1 MSNGAHSFREWI
13 TWNNCRVQTLFT
25 RAWQHTRKVLSR
37 EDQLCWYTVP
47 TSQIGRTIENS
58 DDCDGVHPCSCDSL
72 LLADGTCG
80 SENHGRSCCGEWET
94 NIHFI
99 RCCDSL
105 YCSKGAISLPFHFSK
120 HNFLRCIDHLHMEQK
135 IPSGQTACKLVTYR
149 QIL

>member
-1 MSNGAHSFREWI
+1 ME
-13 TWNNCRVQTLFT
+13 LT
-25 RAWQHTRKVLSR
+25 RSENESPETTAGFKPFSQEHGNIQERFWAERINSVGI
-37 EDQLCWYTVP
+37 LCH
-47 TSQIGRTIENS
+47 TSQIGRTSENS

-105 YCSKGAISLPFHFSK
+105 YCSKGAIFLPFHFSK

-135 IPSGQTACKLVTYR
+135 IPSGQTACKLVTYG